1 MVKPTTDASSEV
13 EVSEKT
19 GQPILWNGQ
28 NWEYYKKLMEL
39 MVRKKNVVLYKIMK
53 GDTVFDE
60 TWDDAKKNYNCPNA
74 DDGGVASSGAT
85 SSSGGF
91 AGGGGGARVQTH
103 FTPASGFAESDDIR
117 TEQQND
123 DRIGRTEETTDGTG
137 AAASGIPTWT
147 EKPKYQPKVWV
158 LDSGAN
164 RHLVDDRRYFVCYR
178 KLSAAESEK
187 ATVHG
192 HSGKS
197 TPLCVGSIDLWVIVN
212 GGHVALRL
220 DNVYYSPK
228 NTNLLSQSVVM
239 TSSGQRGGTQG
250 TSEGEDVD
258 MPEVALTSPSSTR
271 EPWHSN
277 PLPTFSDD
285 IVLPPEQPRAAAPGN
300 GGDAEPGKDRA
311 GEPTT
316 IHEND
321 GKAAEEMTR
330 WLYLYGGQPKLMEK
344 NRR

>member
-60 TWDDAKKNYNCPNA
+60 TWDDAKKNY
-74 DDGGVASSGAT
+74 GAT

-137 AAASGIPTWT
+137 AAASAVGR
-147 EKPKYQPKVWV
+147 
-158 LDSGAN
+158 DGARDAN
-164 RHLVDDRRYFVCYR
+164 DD
-178 KLSAAESEK
+178 
-187 ATVHG
+187 
-192 HSGKS
+192 
-197 TPLCVGSIDLWVIVN
+197 
-212 GGHVALRL
+212 
-220 DNVYYSPK
+220 
-228 NTNLLSQSVVM
+228 
-239 TSSGQRGGTQG
+239 
-250 TSEGEDVD
+250 SEGEDVD